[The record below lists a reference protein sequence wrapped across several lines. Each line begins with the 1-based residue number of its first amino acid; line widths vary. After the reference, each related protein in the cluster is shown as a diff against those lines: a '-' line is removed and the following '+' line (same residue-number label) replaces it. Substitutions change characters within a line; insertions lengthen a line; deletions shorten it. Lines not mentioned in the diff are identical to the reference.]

1 MKNNHKFLSGF
12 LLGAAAGAVLTSFLE
27 GDKGQS
33 VIQNLKNVVKEATED
48 LRTGI
53 ENFDEKLE
61 KWTNKGRDFVAELKG
76 NNKKED
82 LYDLEEIF
90 S

>member
-1 MKNNHKFLSGF
+1 MLC
-12 LLGAAAGAVLTSFLE
+12 AAAGAIVTSFLH
-27 GDKGQS
+27 GDKGQT
-33 VIQNLKNVVKEATED
+33 VIHNFKNVVREATDD
-48 LRTGI
+48 LKTGL

-61 KWTNKGRDFVAELKG
+61 KWTNKGRDFIADIKG

-82 LYDLEEIF
+82 MYDLEEIF

>member
-1 MKNNHKFLSGF
+1 MKNKQKFLSGF
-12 LLGAAAGAVLTSFLE
+12 LLGAAAGAIVASFLH
-27 GDKGQS
+27 GDKGQV
-33 VIQNLKNVVKEATED
+33 VIQNFKNVVREATDD
-48 LRTGI
+48 LKSGL

-61 KWTNKGRDFVAELKG
+61 KWTNKGRNFIADIKG

>member
-1 MKNNHKFLSGF
+1 MKNKQKFLSGF
-12 LLGAAAGAVLTSFLE
+12 LLGAAAGAIVTSFLQ
-27 GDKGQS
+27 GDKGQT
-33 VIQNLKNVVKEATED
+33 VVQNFKNAVREATDD
-48 LRTGI
+48 LKTGL

-61 KWTNKGRDFVAELKG
+61 KWTNKGRYFIADLKG

>member
-1 MKNNHKFLSGF
+1 MKNNQKFLSGF
-12 LLGAAAGAVLTSFLE
+12 LLGAAAGAVITSFLQ
-27 GDKGQS
+27 GDKGQT
-33 VIQNLKNVVKEATED
+33 VIHNLKNVVREATDD
-48 LRTGI
+48 LKTGL

-61 KWTNKGRDFVAELKG
+61 KWTNKGRDFIADLKG

-82 LYDLEEIF
+82 MYDLEEIF

>member
-1 MKNNHKFLSGF
+1 MKNNQKFLSGF

-27 GDKGQS
+27 GEKGQS
-33 VIQNLKNVVKEATED
+33 VLHNLKSVVKEATED
-48 LRTGI
+48 MKTGI

>member
-12 LLGAAAGAVLTSFLE
+12 LLGAAAGAVLTAFLDGE
-27 GDKGQS
+27 KGQS
-33 VIQNLKNVVKEATED
+33 VLQNLKNVVREATED
-48 LRTGI
+48 LKTGL

>member
-1 MKNNHKFLSGF
+1 MKNNQRFLSGF
-12 LLGAAAGAVLTSFLE
+12 LLGAAAGAVLTTFLQGE
-27 GDKGQS
+27 KGQS
-33 VIQNLKNVVKEATED
+33 VLHNFKNVVREATDD
-48 LRTGI
+48 LKTGI

-61 KWTNKGRDFVAELKG
+61 KWTNKGRDFIAELKG
-76 NNKKED
+76 SQKKED

>member
-1 MKNNHKFLSGF
+1 MKNNQRFLSG
-12 LLGAAAGAVLTSFLE
+12 LLIGAAAGAVITSFLH
-27 GDKGQS
+27 GDKGQV
-33 VIQNLKNVVKEATED
+33 VIHNLRNVIREATDD
-48 LRTGI
+48 LKSGI

-61 KWTNKGRDFVAELKG
+61 KWTNKGRDFISEIKTG
-76 NNKKED
+76 NKKED

>member
-1 MKNNHKFLSGF
+1 MKNNQKFLSGF
-12 LLGAAAGAVLTSFLE
+12 LLGAAAGAIVTTFLN
-27 GDKGQS
+27 GDKGQT
-33 VIQNLKNVVKEATED
+33 VIHNFKNVVREATDD
-48 LRTGI
+48 LKTGL

-61 KWTNKGRDFVAELKG
+61 KWTNKGRSFIAELKG

-82 LYDLEEIF
+82 MYDLEEIF

>member
-1 MKNNHKFLSGF
+1 MKNDQKFLSGF
-12 LLGAAAGAVLTSFLE
+12 VIGAAAGAVITTFLHGE
-27 GDKGQS
+27 KGQS
-33 VIQNLKNVVKEATED
+33 VLRNLKNVVKEATED
-48 LRTGI
+48 LKTGI

-61 KWTNKGRDFVAELKG
+61 KWTNKGRDFIAEFKNG
-76 NNKKED
+76 TKKED

>member
-1 MKNNHKFLSGF
+1 MKNNQKFLSGF

-27 GDKGQS
+27 GEKGQS
-33 VIQNLKNVVKEATED
+33 VLQNIKNVVREATED
-48 LRTGI
+48 LKTGV

-61 KWTNKGRDFVAELKG
+61 KWTNKGRNFVAELKG